1 MELNISRLLI
11 TLIKKSCCAL
21 MDRIKNVLIVQH
33 PHFPHIK
40 SNGTVLITVHILKDC
55 VLLVLPSHVLW
66 LVKYSFYSFFI
77 NRNIAMWTM
86 YKLLISNVSMSSFR
100 NGSMVENSS
109 KFLGCYSVDTRLVQ
123 VRVVNE
129 R

>member
-40 SNGTVLITVHILKDC
+40 SNGTVLITVQYPQGLCTACSPKPC
-55 VLLVLPSHVLW
+55 TLARQVLFLFVLH
-66 LVKYSFYSFFI
+66 
-77 NRNIAMWTM
+77 
-86 YKLLISNVSMSSFR
+86 
-100 NGSMVENSS
+100 
-109 KFLGCYSVDTRLVQ
+109 Q
-123 VRVVNE
+123 
-129 R
+129 